1 MSVVQSLAQEYV
13 SHYRILEHLGSGG
26 MGVVYKAEDTLLR
39 RLVAIKFLPEE
50 LANDN
55 LVFERFRREART
67 ASALNHANICTIYEI
82 GEHAGRPFIVMEYL
96 EGRTLRQALYGHPMG
111 TEQLVNLAI
120 EVADALDA
128 AHSKGITHRDLKP
141 GNIFVTNRGH
151 AKLLDFGLAK
161 PGLEGILSDSRTTLS
176 RDHLTTTGTTLGT
189 VAYMSPEQ
197 ALGKEVDPRS
207 DLFSFG
213 VVLYEAATGT
223 LPFPGETSAAI
234 FDGILNH
241 NPPPPS
247 QLNHGLPPQLD
258 RIITTCLEKDREIRY
273 QSAADLGADLKR
285 FKRDTE
291 SDKIAAVAGVA
302 WGRRRR
308 PATGIVAAISVVLFL
323 VAWLALT
330 WLGRTAEPKVLAITE
345 LTRAGYAKGSLV
357 SDGSRLYY
365 TESGTY
371 KMGVFQVSVAGGEAS
386 EIPVVF
392 PVARVHA
399 ISPDRASLLAT
410 AVANNS
416 METTLWS
423 IPLPAGSPRGLNDIV
438 AKEADWSRDGTK
450 LAFVNGQGIFLA
462 NADGTGAHK
471 LLSVPAVPS
480 EVRFSPDGRRLRY
493 TVSDLTQNT
502 SSLWEA
508 GVDGSGTH
516 PLLPRWSNPSAE
528 CCGRWTAD
536 GRYYIFQRTRGISD
550 LWALRDTTSWFA
562 RGTRKPVQ
570 LTTGPVSFE
579 DPLPSLD
586 GKSIFALGTLQR
598 TELVKYDST
607 SQQFVPVYSGPPV
620 GEVSFSRDGQHVAWV
635 LYPDETLWRSRPD
648 GSERVQ
654 LTFPPK
660 VAFLPRWSPDGSTI
674 AFVASEMGKPWKIFL
689 VPSQGGTARELLPE
703 ARNEI
708 DAGWSADGK
717 QLVFGRLSEQ
727 ASTEAINIQLFDL
740 TTGQLS
746 VLPGSD
752 NLFSPR
758 WSPDGRYI
766 AALTSDYKTLL
777 RFDLASRTWSKWVE
791 SPERPIS
798 YPAWSMDSNYIYY
811 SNFNE
816 YKRIGLNQHQSEFVA
831 SLKNVRQFNGRW
843 GTWSTVAPDGSPLF
857 VRDISTQ
864 EIYALDM
871 HLP

>member
-1 MSVVQSLAQEYV
+1 
-13 SHYRILEHLGSGG
+13 

-50 LANDN
+50 FANDN

-96 EGRTLRQALYGHPMG
+96 EGRTLRQALHGRPME

-141 GNIFVTNRGH
+141 GNIFVTNREH

-161 PGLEGILSDSRTTLS
+161 PGLEGILSGTKTTVS
-176 RDHLTTTGTTLGT
+176 RDHLTTSGTTLGT
-189 VAYMSPEQ
+189 IAYMSPEQ

-213 VVLYEAATGT
+213 VVLYEAVTGT

-273 QSAADLGADLKR
+273 QSAADVGADLKR
-285 FKRDTE
+285 LKRDTE
-291 SDKIAAVAGVA
+291 SDRIASVAGA
-302 WGRRRR
+302 ALPRRRR
-308 PATGIVAAISVVLFL
+308 PVAGIVAAVTVVLFL
-323 VAWLALT
+323 AGLLLFKSFGPAT
-330 WLGRTAEPKVLAITE
+330 EARVLATTE
-345 LTRAGYAKGSLV
+345 LTRAVLAKGSFV

-365 TESGTY
+365 TEEGMY
-371 KMGVFQVSVAGGEAS
+371 KMGVSQVSVAGGEAS
-386 EIPVVF
+386 DIPF
-392 PVARVHA
+392 PLAVARVHA
-399 ISPDRASLLAT
+399 ISPDGANLLAT
-410 AVANNS
+410 GVASKS
-416 METTLWS
+416 METMLWS
-423 IPLPAGSPRGLNDIV
+423 LPLPAGSPRSLNDIV
-438 AKEADWSRDGTK
+438 AKEGDWSQDGTK
-450 LAFVNGQGIFLA
+450 LVFVKGQDIFLA
-462 NADGTGAHK
+462 NADGTGARK
-471 LLSVPAVPS
+471 LLSVSGVPS
-480 EVRFSPDGRRLRY
+480 GVRFSPDGRRLRY
-493 TVSDLTQNT
+493 TLSDPILNT

-508 GVDGSGTH
+508 RVDGSGEH
-516 PLLPRWSNPSAE
+516 PLLPGWNNPPAE
-528 CCGRWTAD
+528 CCGRWTAN

-562 RGTRKPVQ
+562 RSTRKPVP

-579 DPLPSLD
+579 NPLPSLD
-586 GKSIFALGTLQR
+586 GKRIFALGTLQR
-598 TELVKYDST
+598 TELVKYDSA

-620 GEVSFSRDGQHVAWV
+620 GEVSFSRDGQYAAWV

-674 AFVASEMGKPWKIFL
+674 AFVAAEMGKPWKIFL

-703 ARNEI
+703 ERNEI
-708 DAGWSADGK
+708 DVDWSADGK
-717 QLVFGRLSEQ
+717 QLVFGRLSAQ
-727 ASTEAINIQLFDL
+727 ASTEAMNIQLFDL
-740 TTGQLS
+740 ATGQSS

-752 NLFSPR
+752 KLFSPR

-766 AALTSDYKTLL
+766 AALTTDYKTLL
-777 RFDLASRTWSKWVE
+777 RFDLASRTWSKWIE
-791 SPERPIS
+791 TADSQIS
-798 YPAWSMDSNYIYY
+798 YPAWSMDSKYICFQ
-811 SNFNE
+811 SVDE
-816 YKRIGLNQHQSEFVA
+816 YRRVGLRQHQSELVA
-831 SLKNVRQFNGRW
+831 SLKNLHQFNGPW
-843 GTWSTVAPDGSPLF
+843 GTWSTVAPDGHPLF

-864 EIYALDM
+864 GIYALDVR
-871 HLP
+871 LP